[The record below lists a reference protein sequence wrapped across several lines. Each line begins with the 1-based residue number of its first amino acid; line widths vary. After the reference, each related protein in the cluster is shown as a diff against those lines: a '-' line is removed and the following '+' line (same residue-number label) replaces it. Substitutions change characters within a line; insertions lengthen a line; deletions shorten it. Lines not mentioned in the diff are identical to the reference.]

1 MLLVCVFAAAALAAA
16 LIYIG
21 LNGAAWQALVV
32 FAAVFVG
39 LHLLFIG
46 FFAVVGLFVDTEKP
60 LKKQNRLCRF
70 GSWGFGA
77 LGCFY
82 SGVRVR
88 VCGEEKLPE
97 AGRFVLV
104 SNHRSGKDPIAVLSA
119 MYPYNIS
126 FISKPSNM
134 KLPVLGRV
142 AYGAGF
148 LPIDR
153 ENDRNALRSIL
164 QAADYLKRGI
174 CSVAIYP
181 EGTRNR
187 GEGLLPFH
195 AGSFKLPQRAG
206 VPLVIVATTGTSRK
220 GGHGLFGRDVCLNIL
235 ETVEA
240 ERVKSMTSAELSDY
254 ARDKIGVFLSEGENI

>member
-1 MLLVCVFAAAALAAA
+1 MLLICVFTAVAFAAA
-16 LIYIG
+16 LICIC

-32 FAAVFVG
+32 FTAVFAG

-46 FFAVVGLFVDTEKP
+46 FFAVAGLFVDTAKP
-60 LKKQNRLCRF
+60 LEKQSRLCRI
-70 GSWGFGA
+70 GSWGFGT

-82 SGVRVR
+82 SGVRVHL
-88 VCGEEKLPE
+88 CGEEKLPE
-97 AGRFVLV
+97 SGRFVLV
-104 SNHRSGKDPIAVLSA
+104 SNHRSGKDPIAVLAA
-119 MYPYNIS
+119 MYKYNIS

-134 KLPVLGRV
+134 KLPVLGKV

-153 ENDRNALRSIL
+153 ENDRSALRTIL
-164 QAADYLKRGI
+164 QAADYLKRDI

-206 VPLVIVATTGTSRK
+206 VPLVIMATTGTSRK
-220 GGHGLFGRDVCLNIL
+220 DGHGIFGRDVCLNIL
-235 ETVEA
+235 ETVET
-240 ERVKSMTSAELSDY
+240 ERVKSMTSAELCGY
-254 ARDKIGVFLSEGENI
+254 ARDKIETFLSEKEK

>member
-1 MLLVCVFAAAALAAA
+1 MLLVCIFAAAALAAA
-16 LIYIG
+16 LTFCRSG
-21 LNGAAWQALVV
+21 GTAVQTLLV
-32 FAAVFVG
+32 FAAVYVG
-39 LHLLFIG
+39 LHLLFIL
-46 FFAVVGLFVDTEKP
+46 FFAAAGLFVDTTKP
-60 LKKQNRLCRF
+60 LSKQNRLCRF
-70 GSWGFGA
+70 GAWGFGA

-82 SGVRVR
+82 SGVRVHLR
-88 VCGEEKLPE
+88 GGEKLPE
-97 AGRFVLV
+97 TGRFVLV

-119 MYPYNIS
+119 MYKYNIS

-134 KLPVLGRV
+134 KLPVLGAV

-153 ENDRNALRSIL
+153 ENDRSALRTIL
-164 QAADYLKRGI
+164 QAADYLKRDI

-206 VPLVIVATTGTSRK
+206 VPMVIMATVGTSKKDGR
-220 GGHGLFGRDVCLNIL
+220 GLLGRDLYLNVL
-235 ETVEA
+235 ETVDA
-240 ERVKSMTSAELSDY
+240 ERVRSMTSAELSAY
-254 ARDKIGVFLSEGENI
+254 TREKIEAFLSEGETI

>member
-1 MLLVCVFAAAALAAA
+1 MLLVCAFAAAALAVS
-16 LIYIG
+16 LVYVC
-21 LNGAAWQALVV
+21 LNGASWQALAV

-39 LHLLFIG
+39 LHLLFIC
-46 FFAVVGLFVDTEKP
+46 FFAIVGLFVDTSEP
-60 LKKQNRLCRF
+60 LKKQNRLCRA
-70 GSWGFGA
+70 GAWGFGT

-82 SGVRVR
+82 SGVRVHLR
-88 VCGEEKLPE
+88 GEEKLPGS
-97 AGRFVLV
+97 GRFVLV

-119 MYPYNIS
+119 MYKYNIS

-134 KLPVLGRV
+134 KLPVLGAV

-153 ENDRNALRSIL
+153 ENDRSALRTIL
-164 QAADYLKRGI
+164 QAADYLKRDI

-206 VPLVIVATTGTSRK
+206 VPLVIMATTGTSRK
-220 GGHGLFGRDVCLNIL
+220 DGHGLFGRDVCLDIL
-235 ETVEA
+235 ETVET
-240 ERVKSMTSAELSDY
+240 ERVKSMTSAELSEYTRTRIDN
-254 ARDKIGVFLSEGENI
+254 FLDERKQ

>member
-1 MLLVCVFAAAALAAA
+1 MLLVCVFAAAAFAAA
-16 LIYIG
+16 FIYIC
-21 LNGAAWQALVV
+21 LTGAVWQALAV

-39 LHLLFIG
+39 LHLLLIC
-46 FFAVVGLFVDTEKP
+46 FFAVVGAIAASKKP
-60 LKKQNRLCRF
+60 LEKQNVLCRF
-70 GSWGFGA
+70 GAWCFGT

-82 SGVRVR
+82 SGSRVHLVGR
-88 VCGEEKLPE
+88 EKLPE
-97 AGRFVLV
+97 SGRFVLV

-119 MYPYNIS
+119 MYKYNIS

-134 KLPVLGRV
+134 KLPVLGSV

-153 ENDRNALRSIL
+153 ENDRSALRTIL
-164 QAADYLKRGI
+164 QAVDYLKRDI

-206 VPLVIVATTGTSRK
+206 VPLVIMATTGTSRK
-220 GGHGLFGRDVCLNIL
+220 DGRGLLGRDVYLNVL
-235 ETVEA
+235 ETVDA
-240 ERVKSMTSAELSDY
+240 DRVKAMPSAELSEY
-254 ARDKIGVFLSEGENI
+254 ARTRIENFLNERKQ

>member
-1 MLLVCVFAAAALAAA
+1 MLLVCIFAAAALAAA
-16 LIYIG
+16 LFSVY
-21 LNGAAWQALVV
+21 LNGAAWQALAV
-32 FAAVFVG
+32 FTAVFVG

-46 FFAVVGLFVDTEKP
+46 FFAVVGLFVDTARP
-60 LKKQNRLCRF
+60 LAKQNRLCRF
-70 GSWGFGA
+70 GSWGFGT

-82 SGVRVR
+82 SGVRVHLR
-88 VCGEEKLPE
+88 GEEKLPKN
-97 AGRFVLV
+97 GRFVLV

-119 MYPYNIS
+119 MWKYNIS

-153 ENDRNALRSIL
+153 ENDRSALRTIL
-164 QAADYLKRGI
+164 QAADYLRRDI

-206 VPLVIVATTGTSRK
+206 VPLVIMATTGTSRK
-220 GGHGLFGRDVCLNIL
+220 DGHGLLGREVCLNVL
-235 ETVEA
+235 ETMEA
-240 ERVKSMTSAELSDY
+240 ERVKSMTSVELSDY
-254 ARDKIGVFLSEGENI
+254 ARRKIEDFLTEKEK